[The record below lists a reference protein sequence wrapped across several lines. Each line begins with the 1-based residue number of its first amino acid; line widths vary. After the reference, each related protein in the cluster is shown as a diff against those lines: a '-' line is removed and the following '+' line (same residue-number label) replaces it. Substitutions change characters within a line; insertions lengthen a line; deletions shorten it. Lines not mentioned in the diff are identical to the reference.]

1 MTVERRGGEY
11 ASEAAMVVGSGER
24 EVVYV
29 LLVEDD
35 QDDYYLTQ
43 DVLKQVK
50 DTDYRLIWAGSYERA
65 YNELAERHIDVALVD
80 YQIGDRTGLEF
91 IREKAPIYPGCPMI
105 LVTGL
110 RDADIDRMALE
121 VGAADY
127 VPKDSLSPELIDRSI
142 RYARGQA
149 HRHALLD
156 TVIANTSTGVVAL
169 DVHDQPLVWNAKA
182 MRAIGLPDL
191 AVAPINVPD
200 VAQAL
205 AQAFPL
211 DDVPGELTTPG
222 GHVFELIVSRVAS
235 GGRVIAFH
243 DVTKR
248 IQAEQWLR
256 QAIADAESASAAK
269 SSFLANM
276 SHELRTPLNGILG
289 LADIIAQ
296 RSDDEIANYAR
307 AIARSGNDLL
317 RLINDI
323 LDLSKIEAGRLEIED
338 IEFEIEPVLSD
349 VVTLLTPAVAAKG
362 LDIAC
367 FVDPGLPR
375 TMRGDPHRLKQVVTN
390 LVGNAIKFTHAGG
403 ICLMARH
410 VGAGSENA
418 VELSVHD
425 TGIGIGADK
434 VERLFQ
440 RFSQVDVSTTR
451 KYGGTGLGLA
461 LCRELLEL
469 MKGEIWCESTE
480 GVGSV
485 FRFLLPLA
493 EIPATVRARIDA
505 ERTRLAGRNL
515 LAVGAGP
522 ATRNALEAYAESAK
536 WTLATVDDVAALAVA
551 GDPRRFDCILLAG
564 RAASETTAALA
575 TLRRLH
581 AAPDCVFVRL
591 CAPGSPRS
599 AAETGCVQIAAPLT
613 AATWLT
619 VRKAIPARVAARA
632 QDSEA
637 RGASLRIL
645 LVEDNPSNQMVAT
658 LMLKTAGY
666 AIDVAENGAAAV
678 ETVTQREFDVILMDL
693 HMPVMD
699 GLEATRRIR
708 AIDGRQYTPII
719 GLTAS
724 ALKSDRQA
732 CIEAGMTDHMSKPV
746 DWNALIAMLR
756 EIERHGADASAA

>member
-1 MTVERRGGEY
+1 M
-11 ASEAAMVVGSGER
+11 AIGSGER

-50 DTDYRLIWAGSYERA
+50 DTDYRVVWAGSYERA
-65 YNELAERHIDVALVD
+65 YAELAERHIDVALVD
-80 YQIGDRTGLEF
+80 YQIGDRTGLDF

-110 RDADIDRMALE
+110 RDADIDRRALE

-127 VPKDSLSPELIDRSI
+127 VPKDSMAPELIDRSI

-169 DVHDQPLVWNAKA
+169 DSHDQPLVWNSKA
-182 MRAIGLPDL
+182 MRALGLPDL

-200 VAQAL
+200 VAAAL
-205 AQAFPL
+205 ARAFPL
-211 DDVPGELTTPG
+211 DDVPAELTTTG
-222 GHVFELIVSRVAS
+222 GHIYEIIVSRVAS

-256 QAIADAESASAAK
+256 QSIADAEAASAAK

-296 RSDDEIANYAR
+296 RSDDEVRNFAR
-307 AIARSGNDLL
+307 AIATSGNDLL

-323 LDLSKIEAGRLEIED
+323 LDLSKIEAGRLEIEN

-349 VVTLLTPAVAAKG
+349 VVTLLMPAATAKG

-367 FVDPGLPR
+367 FLDPSLPR
-375 TMRGDPHRLKQVVTN
+375 TMRGDPHRLKQVITN
-390 LVGNAIKFTHAGG
+390 LVGNAVKFTHKGG
-403 ICLMARH
+403 VSLQARF
-410 VGAGSENA
+410 VGGAREQA
-418 VELSVHD
+418 IEFSVVD
-425 TGIGIGADK
+425 TGIGISTDK
-434 VERLFQ
+434 LERLFQ

-451 KYGGTGLGLA
+451 KYGGSGLGLA

-469 MKGEIWCESTE
+469 MNGEIWCESTE
-480 GVGSV
+480 GQGSA
-485 FRFLLPLA
+485 FRFLMPLA
-493 EIPATVRARIDA
+493 DVAAAVRARIES
-505 ERTRLAGRNL
+505 ERTRLAGRGL
-515 LAVGAGP
+515 LVVGAGV
-522 ATRNALEAYAESAK
+522 ATRGVLEAYANASK
-536 WTLATVDDVAALAVA
+536 WTISFLDAIAAPGPSDA
-551 GDPRRFDCILLAG
+551 GRRFDCIVLAG
-564 RAASETTAALA
+564 SACGASVAALD
-575 TLRRLH
+575 TLRH
-581 AAPDCVFVRL
+581 AYAAPDCRLVRL
-591 CAPGSPRS
+591 CMQGAAPPAAEAGCMHLTSPVS
-599 AAETGCVQIAAPLT
+599 AATYAAL
-613 AATWLT
+613 
-619 VRKAIPARVAARA
+619 RKAMPVRTPARAANA
-632 QDSEA
+632 P
-637 RGASLRIL
+637 ASSGGLRIL

-666 AIDVAENGAAAV
+666 TIEVAENGAAAV
-678 ETVTQREFDVILMDL
+678 EVVAQREFDVILMDL

-708 AIDGRQYTPII
+708 SIDGRQYTPII

-732 CIEAGMTDHMSKPV
+732 CLDAGMTDHMSKPV
-746 DWNALIAMLR
+746 DWNALIATLR
-756 EIERHGADASAA
+756 QIERQGEAVNAA

>member
-1 MTVERRGGEY
+1 MAVGG
-11 ASEAAMVVGSGER
+11 GER

-50 DTDYRLIWAGSYERA
+50 DTDYRVVWAGSYERA
-65 YNELAERHIDVALVD
+65 YAELAERHIDVALVD

-110 RDADIDRMALE
+110 RDADIDRRALE

-127 VPKDSLSPELIDRSI
+127 VPKDSMAPELIDRSI

-169 DVHDQPLVWNAKA
+169 DSHDQPLVWNSKA
-182 MRAIGLPDL
+182 MRALGLPDL

-200 VAQAL
+200 VATAI
-205 AQAFPL
+205 ARAFPL
-211 DDVPGELTTPG
+211 DDVPAELTTAG
-222 GHVFELIVSRVAS
+222 GHIYELIVSRVAS

-256 QAIADAESASAAK
+256 QSIADAEAASAAK

-296 RSDDEIANYAR
+296 RSDDEVRNYAR
-307 AIARSGNDLL
+307 AIATSGNDLL

-323 LDLSKIEAGRLEIED
+323 LDLSKIEAGRLEIEN
-338 IEFEIEPVLSD
+338 IEFEIEPVLCD
-349 VVTLLTPAVAAKG
+349 VVTLLTPTAAAKG
-362 LDIAC
+362 LDLAC
-367 FVDPGLPR
+367 FVDPSLPR
-375 TMRGDPHRLKQVVTN
+375 TMRGDPHRLKQVITN
-390 LVGNAIKFTHAGG
+390 LVGNAVKFTHKGG
-403 ICLMARH
+403 VSLLARF
-410 VGAGSENA
+410 VGGASEQA
-418 VELSVHD
+418 VEFSVVD
-425 TGIGIGADK
+425 TGIGISTDK
-434 VERLFQ
+434 LERLFQ

-451 KYGGTGLGLA
+451 KYGGSGLGLA

-469 MKGEIWCESTE
+469 MNGEIWCESTE
-480 GVGSV
+480 GQGSA
-485 FRFLLPLA
+485 FRFLMPLA
-493 EIPATVRARIDA
+493 DVAAAVRARIES
-505 ERTRLAGRNL
+505 ERARLAGRSL
-515 LAVGAGP
+515 LVVGAGV
-522 ATRNALEAYAESAK
+522 ATRHVLEAYATASK
-536 WTLATVDDVAALAVA
+536 WTISFLDAIAAPATSEA
-551 GDPRRFDCILLAG
+551 GRRFDCIVLAG
-564 RAASETTAALA
+564 TACGASVAALDMV
-575 TLRRLH
+575 RRAY
-581 AAPDCVFVRL
+581 AAPDCQFVRL
-591 CAPGSPRS
+591 CQQGAALP
-599 AAETGCVQIAAPLT
+599 AAEAGCIQLT
-613 AATWLT
+613 APVVAATYAAL
-619 VRKAIPARVAARA
+619 RKAMPSRTPARAANA
-632 QDSEA
+632 P
-637 RGASLRIL
+637 ASGGGLRIL

-666 AIDVAENGAAAV
+666 TIEVAENGAAAV
-678 ETVTQREFDVILMDL
+678 EVVGQREFDVILMDL

-708 AIDGRQYTPII
+708 SIEGRQFTPII

-732 CIEAGMTDHMSKPV
+732 CLEAGMTDHMSKPV
-746 DWNALIAMLR
+746 DWNALIATLR
-756 EIERHGADASAA
+756 QIERQGDAVNAA